1 MKEKV
6 KKIVTRRLV
15 VTFFLIIYALIL
27 IVTTRSAYLKYKEI
41 GEQYVSIFFKNIKT
55 QFLVLGVSFLIS
67 YVILYFSH
75 RLLKKALKELFEKDG
90 NRCQNSLTSQFL

>member
-41 GEQYVSIFFKNIKT
+41 GEQYVSI
-55 QFLVLGVSFLIS
+55 
-67 YVILYFSH
+67 
-75 RLLKKALKELFEKDG
+75 
-90 NRCQNSLTSQFL
+90 

>member
-15 VTFFLIIYALIL
+15 VIFFLIIYALIM
-27 IVTTRSAYLKYKEI
+27 IVATRSAYLNYKEI
-41 GEQYVSIFFKNIKT
+41 GEQYVSIFYKNLKT

-67 YVILYFSH
+67 YVTIYVSNV
-75 RLLKKALKELFEKDG
+75 LLRKSLKE
-90 NRCQNSLTSQFL
+90 

>member
-55 QFLVLGVSFLIS
+55 QIFGSRS
-67 YVILYFSH
+67 
-75 RLLKKALKELFEKDG
+75 KLF
-90 NRCQNSLTSQFL
+90 NFICNSLFFT